1 MSRTRHPRPA
11 RRLPPADRTLLVVI
25 VVLLARTPDPAHLLA
40 AATLLVP
47 RLAPLLRA
55 P

>member
-1 MSRTRHPRPA
+1 MSRTRADRPA

-25 VVLLARTPDPAHLLA
+25 VVLLARTPDPAHLLT
-40 AATLLVP
+40 AATLLTA
-47 RLAPLLRA
+47 RLAPLLHT